1 MRQSTVNLQW
11 SACNRARSNNY
22 IFNVGDRLQ
31 QQYCSELWYVQ
42 CVCVCACVRVR
53 ACVRVLQIVSKVVA
67 QEWAKYA
74 SETGQELP
82 PITASMN
89 GQVE

>member
-1 MRQSTVNLQW
+1 MREVIIIYLMLVIGY
-11 SACNRARSNNY
+11 NNNIVLNY
-22 IFNVGDRLQ
+22 GMFNV
-31 QQYCSELWYVQ
+31 
-42 CVCVCACVRVR
+42 CVCVCVRVR